1 MALGDK
7 TTFELER
14 LLLEYDDENA
24 INIIFSEKVQF
35 DKFKQYILE
44 EHLIQIDIDGTD
56 QFIDTDV
63 VVLDYDT
70 KRAIFV
76 LNKLE
81 EDTDYFLGDYYYEDI
96 IFPMSSKF
104 KIELSDLMDFITA

>member
-1 MALGDK
+1 MLGDK

-44 EHLIQIDIDGTD
+44 EHLIRIDIDGTN

-70 KRAIFV
+70 RQARFLLHKV
-76 LNKLE
+76 E
-81 EDTDYFLGDYYYEDI
+81 EDSGYFLGDYYYEDI

-104 KIELSDLMDFITA
+104 KIELSDLMDFLTT